1 MTSTIEPE
9 RKRKIPPGKVHFYF
23 KNGAIMPYVEPVVFK
38 EVSVP
43 KERHVRNRPG
53 HVSPLHKRKK

>member
-1 MTSTIEPE
+1 MSKEANPV
-9 RKRKIPPGKVHFYF
+9 RKIPPGKVHFYI
-23 KNGAIMPYVEPVVFK
+23 KDGALMPYVEPGVFK

-53 HVSPLHKRKK
+53 HVRTLHKRKR